1 MTIYELDKTLKY
13 RREGLGY
20 VLWNIGMVN
29 ARSIGACFSKATYP
43 KTPQDM
49 FIELYEQPKGIEMP
63 DFLRK
68 KYYIQKGVK
77 EWQEK

>member
-20 VLWNIGMVN
+20 ALWNIGMVN
-29 ARSIGACFSKATYP
+29 ARAISACFSKATYP

-49 FIELYEQPKGIEMP
+49 FSELYEQPKGIEMP
-63 DFLRK
+63 DFLRE
-68 KYYIQKGVK
+68 KYYKQKGV
-77 EWQEK
+77 EVWQER

>member
-20 VLWNIGMVN
+20 VLWNIGIVN

-49 FIELYEQPKGIEMP
+49 FEELYEKPKGIKMP
-63 DFLRK
+63 DFLK
-68 KYYIQKGVK
+68 QKYYKQKGVRI
-77 EWQEK
+77 WQDR

>member
-20 VLWNIGMVN
+20 VLWNIGIAN

-49 FIELYEQPKGIEMP
+49 FSELYEQPKGIEMP
-63 DFLRK
+63 DFLK
-68 KYYIQKGVK
+68 QKYYKQKGVK
-77 EWQEK
+77 IWQDR

>member
-20 VLWNIGMVN
+20 VLWNIGIVN

-49 FIELYEQPKGIEMP
+49 FSELYEQHKGIEMP
-63 DFLRK
+63 DFLK
-68 KYYIQKGVK
+68 QKYYKQKGVRI
-77 EWQEK
+77 WQDR